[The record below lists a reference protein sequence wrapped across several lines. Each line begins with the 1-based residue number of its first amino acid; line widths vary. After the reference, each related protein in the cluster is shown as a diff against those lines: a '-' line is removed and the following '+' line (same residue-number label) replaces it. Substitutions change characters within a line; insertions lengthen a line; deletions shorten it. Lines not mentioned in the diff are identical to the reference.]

1 MCVCVR
7 VRVCVHVCV
16 CVRACVC
23 ARVCVLSVFL
33 SLSLSL
39 CLCLCVS
46 VSLCLC
52 VSLSLSLCLS
62 VFCVLPSRLVVIV
75 YISPP
80 PPNSVSGLVNMR
92 PASCLR
98 VAEWNQ
104 SAHWQHVPCKAKQHP
119 QSVLTAHEKR
129 NATVPVALHAVPAKV
144 AVFNRMC
151 KVVTDAAAEPM
162 AAEHSQ
168 RVGSEGASVCE
179 GV

>member
-1 MCVCVR
+1 MQP
-7 VRVCVHVCV
+7 HVKL
-16 CVRACVC
+16 RISFP
-23 ARVCVLSVFL
+23 RI
-33 SLSLSL
+33 
-39 CLCLCVS
+39 
-46 VSLCLC
+46 
-52 VSLSLSLCLS
+52 CLS
-62 VFCVLPSRLVVIV
+62 FV
-75 YISPP
+75 YFLLGWLLLCTFRPP
-80 PPNSVSGLVNMR
+80 RNSVGGLVNMR

-168 RVGSEGASVCE
+168 RVGSEGVSVCE